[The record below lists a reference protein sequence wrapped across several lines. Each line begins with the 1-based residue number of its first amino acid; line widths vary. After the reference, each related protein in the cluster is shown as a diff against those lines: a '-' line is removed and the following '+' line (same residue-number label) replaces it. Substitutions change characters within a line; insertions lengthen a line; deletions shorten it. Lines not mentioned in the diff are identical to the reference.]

1 MKDRL
6 QHLGELQTAWAQCQG
21 CALREERRN
30 VVFGHGQAEPAPLY
44 DKSGAVISMGGL
56 VMIIGEAPG
65 ENEDKFGIP
74 FIGQAGQLL
83 DIYLGTASARDDVIE
98 AYEYVSSTQRMPEE
112 ERNKWKSQLKTL
124 LLQEFYFTNIVMC
137 RPPENRD
144 PNPKEIEACRTR
156 LLEQIYTIDPV
167 FVIAA
172 GKIAAEALVGKKV
185 SITQARGELYDVEFQ
200 GRGTTFRYPVMPV
213 LHPAY
218 LLRKNDFRQVGGDT
232 EKTRDDFIKLMNLV
246 DEYNL
251 RHYGLPKP
259 PRRPKLEKRR

>member
-1 MKDRL
+1 MKNKL
-6 QHLGELQTAWAQCQG
+6 EHLGALQSAWAHCQG
-21 CALREERRN
+21 CPLALERRN
-30 VVFGHGQAEPAPLY
+30 TVFGHGQTEPVPLY
-44 DKSGAVISMGGL
+44 DKSGAPVSMGGL
-56 VMIIGEAPG
+56 VMIVGEAPG
-65 ENEDKFGIP
+65 ENEDKYGIP

-83 DIYLGTASARDDVIE
+83 DQYLATASARDDVIE
-98 AYEYVSSTQRMPEE
+98 AFEYVSSTQRMPEE
-112 ERNKWKSQLKTL
+112 DRNRWKSNLKAL
-124 LLQEFYFTNIVMC
+124 LLQEYYFTNIVMC
-137 RPPENRD
+137 HPPENRD
-144 PNPKEIEACRTR
+144 PNPKEMEACRAR

-167 FVIAA
+167 FIVAA
-172 GKIAAEALVGKKV
+172 GKIAAEAIIGKKV
-185 SITQARGELYDVEFQ
+185 SITQARGELMDVEFQ

-246 DEYNL
+246 DEYNQ